1 MISKRRRD
9 PAPAAGGAYNLGM
22 RGCPWV
28 LAAAL
33 AQAGAAAWAHDLITT
48 SITFSRE
55 ISRIIYAKCAACH
68 RPEGSA
74 FSLLTYKDARPWA
87 VAIKEEV
94 LRRNMPPWGAVKG
107 FGDFR
112 NDGALTPE
120 EIELIVRWTEGGVPE
135 GDPKDLPQ
143 KLPEFPAPP
152 EMRRDGEIVV
162 SGDFQLTRPFTLDA
176 LAPREVP
183 EKASFQMVAQ
193 FPGGRI
199 EPLLWLHNYDP
210 KFPHAFVLRRPL
222 ELPRGT
228 IIRGVP
234 AGAAVALLP
243 PAPHRP

>member
-1 MISKRRRD
+1 M
-9 PAPAAGGAYNLGM
+9 
-22 RGCPWV
+22 
-28 LAAAL
+28 LAAAV
-33 AQAGAAAWAHDLITT
+33 AQAAAAAWGHDVVTT
-48 SITFSRE
+48 PITFSRE

-74 FSLLTYKDARPWA
+74 FSLLTYKEARPWA

-120 EIELIVRWTEGGVPE
+120 EIELIVSWTEGGVPE
-135 GDPKDLPQ
+135 GDPKDLPG

-152 EMRRDGEIVV
+152 EMQRAGEIVV
-162 SGDFQLTRPFTLDA
+162 SGDFQLTESFTLDA
-176 LAPREVP
+176 LAPRQVP
-183 EKASFQMVAQ
+183 PKASFQVVAQ

-210 KFPHAFVLRRPL
+210 KFAHSFVLRRPL

-228 IIRGVP
+228 VIRGVP
-234 AGAAVALLP
+234 SGATLALLP
-243 PAPHRP
+243 PALTQP